1 MRLFSCRNDRFRS
14 AFEQIWPTLRLTES
28 ELNLFKRNS
37 RMFVVDTGKS
47 ISLKH
52 KFNLSRP
59 LAISEEGSD
68 RPKKPY
74 YAEAKAALFESDFH
88 LDGAG
93 EHPRYLKIRKIRTQF
108 GIRLQNLRKVR
119 LLLGFARR
127 RYIQKAY
134 EQTRVQPGSSKAWKL
149 ISTIESRLG
158 SFALRSGL
166 ASDILAARKL
176 LRGKLLVN
184 GNLPMHIGPQAH
196 VVQPGD
202 ILMPVDARKS
212 GARIALNLGSGFLSE
227 VRRTAL

>member
-1 MRLFSCRNDRFRS
+1 
-14 AFEQIWPTLRLTES
+14 
-28 ELNLFKRNS
+28 
-37 RMFVVDTGKS
+37 MFVVDTGKS

-59 LAISEEGSD
+59 QTIDQGGID
-68 RPKKPY
+68 DQPNKKPY

-158 SFALRSGL
+158 TFALRSGL
-166 ASDILAARKL
+166 AHDILAANTIL
-176 LRGKLLVN
+176 PGKLLLN
-184 GNLPMHIGPQAH
+184 GNTPIHVGPKAH

-202 ILMPVDARKS
+202 VLMPVDCERLGS
-212 GARIALNLGSGFLSE
+212 RIALKLGSGFLSE
-227 VRRTAL
+227 VKRSSI